1 MKSLRVTVFS
11 WAIALFVTLTV
22 LLAPPAYSSPL
33 LQVNGSVQLSPQL
46 TPKDS
51 SPQEPSANST
61 SPQGKAATTDDVQE
75 EQRGDRPSNHSTTKT
90 APQSE
95 TPSAGP
101 YDMDSIQEFNRA
113 LYGS

>member
-1 MKSLRVTVFS
+1 MKFLRVTVFS

-22 LLAPPAYSSPL
+22 LIAPPAYSNPL

-46 TPKDS
+46 TPKES

-61 SPQGKAATTDDVQE
+61 NPQGKAATDDVQE
-75 EQRGDRPSNHSTTKT
+75 ARRGDRPNHSTTET
-90 APQSE
+90 EPQNE

>member
-1 MKSLRVTVFS
+1 MKSLRLNIFS
-11 WAIALFVTLTV
+11 WAIALFVTVTILI
-22 LLAPPAYSSPL
+22 APPAHSSPL
-33 LQVNGSVQLSPQL
+33 LQVSGGVQPSPQL

-61 SPQGKAATTDDVQE
+61 RPQGKAATPDDVQE
-75 EQRGDRPSNHSTTKT
+75 EQSGDRPSNHSTSET
-90 APQSE
+90 APRNE
-95 TPSAGP
+95 APSAGP